1 MMMTMTKRPLDL
13 LRGAALAAAVALL
26 GACASSEKPKPTP
39 LEPLASA
46 RLPVQVA
53 WRHELSRPLAGGT
66 VAFVGGQLWIGAENG
81 RVTVLDAAS
90 GREQSRF
97 DAGDDLTAGVGS
109 DGRRGA
115 VVTVKNELVVFE
127 GSKVLWRKRL
137 TAPVV
142 TAPLVAG
149 ERVFVQ
155 STDRVVEAYDLLDGS
170 KLWVFSRSGDP
181 LALAQR
187 GVLMPH
193 QDTLLVGNAARLV
206 GLDPLN
212 GQVRFEVSLATPRGT
227 NEVERLAD
235 LVGPAARVGDV
246 VCARSFQAAV
256 SCVNV
261 SSQRLQWSR
270 NFGGFEGV
278 GADADLVVA
287 ADGGDRLSAWR
298 TASGDSVWTSE
309 RLRFRGL
316 ASPVVIDKAVVFGDA
331 EGYVHFLSRERG
343 ELLQRLPTD
352 GGAIIA
358 PLVKAGGTV
367 IALTRKGG
375 VYALRA
381 Q

>member
-1 MMMTMTKRPLDL
+1 MKGLSQSLRHGAVVVAL
-13 LRGAALAAAVALL
+13 LALAA
-26 GACASSEKPKPTP
+26 CSSTDKPKPTP
-39 LEPLASA
+39 LETLSAPRLA
-46 RLPVQVA
+46 VQVA
-53 WRHELSRPLAGGT
+53 WRHEVARPLAGGT
-66 VAFVGGQLWIGAENG
+66 VAVTANQLWVGSDNG

-90 GREQSRF
+90 GREVSRF

-109 DGRRGA
+109 DGRHGA
-115 VVTVKNELVVFE
+115 VVTTKNELVVFE
-127 GSKVLWRKRL
+127 GGKALWRKRL
-137 TAPVV
+137 TTPVV

-155 STDRVVEAYDLLDGS
+155 GTDRVVDAYDVLDGS
-170 KLWVFSRSGDP
+170 KLWSFSRTGDP

-187 GVLMPH
+187 GVLLPH
-193 QDTLLVGNAARLV
+193 HDTLLVGNGARLV

-235 LVGPAARVGDV
+235 LVGPAVRVGDS

-256 SCVNV
+256 SCVDV
-261 SSQRLQWSR
+261 LRQRLLWSR

-278 GADADLVVA
+278 GGDADLIVA
-287 ADGGDRLSAWR
+287 GDGGDRLTAWR
-298 TASGDSVWTSE
+298 AASGDSVWTSE

-316 ASPVVIDKAVVFGDA
+316 STPVVTERAVVFGDA

-343 ELLQRLPTD
+343 ELLQRIATD
-352 GGAIIA
+352 GGAVTL
-358 PLVKAGGTV
+358 PLVKAGNTV
-367 IALTRKGG
+367 IAITRKGG
-375 VYALRA
+375 IYALRT